1 MQLDKKKIMALFL
14 AGVMTTSMIPFESL
28 ANNENDF
35 SKSKFEQNL
44 NEKTTNNK
52 PDAVSN
58 STNKDEK
65 PQDGNENPSTHEDN
79 HTEKVNEKTITVD
92 ELFKGQKGTKEDP
105 YKINDVD
112 QLIKFAHSLSKTQD
126 YKDKYVELSSDIEL
140 NNDWVP
146 VGLGEYAFNG
156 HFDGKNHKISGLK
169 IGSKDNLHKDPSEK
183 DKKIAFYGLF
193 GVLGAN
199 SYIENLKIDVDFNL
213 ISDSALYVGA
223 LAGYANGSTI
233 NNIEV
238 TGKLIG
244 KTTHAKSNIF
254 VGGVVSNGIRQKIVN
269 SKSDI
274 DIRVESDGGLAEG
287 GGIMALSNRGLI
299 FNCYSKGNIS
309 ANANRVTKEGSTAL
323 GGICGVNAG
332 TISNCYST
340 NDIISDCYTGFIGA
354 ITGWVTGIGSTFQS
368 YYDKD
373 SVLITDNATKNKN
386 IIKPSVPIGWMV
398 KGSGVSDEG
407 MAYEGCISMDLK
419 GMTKSEISS
428 SLANVLNSNLKKS
441 RINLKKGSRSNDH
454 WKKDENLAENI
465 FEWTNSS
472 GFPVFSNKKTSVVYD
487 INTENLIKQLQMNSK
502 EGINEG
508 DFYGRSKDKSL
519 VVKVKFDKK
528 GDIIDIMTL
537 EGRVTK
543 EEIDKII
550 NKKEKISDIK
560 NNKLKEALL
569 KAVEKS
575 KVNDIT
581 DYSKL
586 NYSIFEKGKGTK
598 DDPFI
603 IDNENQFLDF
613 ARSVNEEENYADK
626 YVKLNR
632 DIKLTKEW
640 IVVGSQ
646 GKHPFKGDFNGNNHT
661 ISNMKIGAEKTPRQ
675 YRFAAL
681 FAVIDGGKVYNLNIK
696 DFEIYNTI
704 LSEDRVFV
712 GAVAG
717 GIQNGAFI
725 DNVNVSGKIHSKS
738 MRTQQ
743 YIGAI
748 AGQSLKS
755 SIINSSA
762 EIQID
767 AKGESKD
774 IYAGGLVGI
783 NAFGALFNSYS
794 KGNITADSLLNK
806 VSIGGLCGYQSGV
819 IFNNY
824 SSVNLNST
832 SPTTDVGELAG
843 RSTGTGKN
851 FDNFYN
857 KNSLVKITG
866 KSKKTKNGFG
876 VVVKNSIVENS
887 KAIDELND
895 SDYLKKLN
903 ENLSS
908 ANYRKALDFV
918 KADNKNNIKL
928 RKWELKENSKNL
940 ENPNVSEGT
949 SSKTTNVSQNTSS
962 KTTKNINRISGENR
976 ELTAIEVSKETYP
989 NGTDT
994 VILANRET
1002 FSDTISASPLAKTE
1016 RAAIL
1021 YASKDEISKDTLN
1034 EIKSLKAKNVI
1045 IIGGENS
1052 IKVEVSDKL
1061 KNNKYSVTRIAGKDR
1076 YKTSLKIAEKV
1087 INKSNSNK
1095 LQIASGENFADALA
1109 ITNLSNRDNTP
1120 ILLVAKDTIDSEI
1133 IKLLSKLNLEKINV
1147 AGGENSISNKT
1158 FNEIKTIT
1166 KSKVE
1171 RIAGDNRYE
1180 TSFKIAKLMN
1190 KSDKFIIASGEN
1202 FADSL
1207 VAAPYAD
1214 KENAVLVLSA
1224 KDELSSEIK
1233 EYLTKNESMI
1243 TIIGGEKSVSKQVE
1257 EQLNK

>member
-1 MQLDKKKIMALFL
+1 M
-14 AGVMTTSMIPFESL
+14 
-28 ANNENDF
+28 
-35 SKSKFEQNL
+35 
-44 NEKTTNNK
+44 
-52 PDAVSN
+52 
-58 STNKDEK
+58 
-65 PQDGNENPSTHEDN
+65 
-79 HTEKVNEKTITVD
+79 
-92 ELFKGQKGTKEDP
+92 
-105 YKINDVD
+105 
-112 QLIKFAHSLSKTQD
+112 
-126 YKDKYVELSSDIEL
+126 
-140 NNDWVP
+140 
-146 VGLGEYAFNG
+146 
-156 HFDGKNHKISGLK
+156 
-169 IGSKDNLHKDPSEK
+169 
-183 DKKIAFYGLF
+183 
-193 GVLGAN
+193 LGAN

-213 ISDSALYVGA
+213 ISDGALYVGA

-269 SKSDI
+269 SKSAI

-428 SLANVLNSNLKKS
+428 SLANILNSNLKKS

-472 GFPVFSNKKTSVVYD
+472 GFPVFSDKKTSVVYD
-487 INTENLIKQLQMNSK
+487 INTEKLIKQLQMNSK

-508 DFYGRSKDKSL
+508 VFYGRSKDKSL

-794 KGNITADSLLNK
+794 KGNITAYSLLNK

-1034 EIKSLKAKNVI
+1034 EIKRLKAKNVI

-1243 TIIGGEKSVSKQVE
+1243 TIIGGEKSISKQVE

>member
-1 MQLDKKKIMALFL
+1 MKLDKKKIMALFL
-14 AGVMTTSMIPFESL
+14 AGIMTTSMIPLESL
-28 ANNENDF
+28 ANNEDDF

-44 NEKTTNNK
+44 NEKTTKNK

-58 STNKDEK
+58 STNKEDK
-65 PQDGNENPSTHEDN
+65 PQDENENPSTHEDN
-79 HTEKVNEKTITVD
+79 HTENANEKTITVD
-92 ELFKGQKGTKEDP
+92 ELFKGQKGTKKDP
-105 YKINDVD
+105 YTINDTD
-112 QLIKFAHSLSKTQD
+112 QLIKFAYSLSKTQD
-126 YKDKYVELSSDIEL
+126 YKGKYVELSSDIEL

-156 HFDGKNHKISGLK
+156 HFDGKNHTINGLK
-169 IGSKDNLHKDPSEK
+169 IGSEDNLHKDPSEK
-183 DKKIAFYGLF
+183 DKKIVFYGLF

-244 KTTHAKSNIF
+244 KTTHPKTNIF
-254 VGGVVSNGIRQKIVN
+254 VGGVISNGIRQKIVN

-373 SVLITDNATKNKN
+373 SVLITDNATNNKN

-428 SLANVLNSNLKKS
+428 SLANILNSNLKKS
-441 RINLKKGSRSNDH
+441 RINLKKGSRSKDY

-465 FEWTNSS
+465 LEWTNSS
-472 GFPVFSNKKTSVVYD
+472 DFPVFSDKKTSVVYD
-487 INTENLIKQLQMNSK
+487 TNTENLIKQLQMNSK
-502 EGINEG
+502 EGVNEG

-528 GDIIDIMTL
+528 GDIVDIMTL

-543 EEIDKII
+543 EEIDKID
-550 NKKEKISDIK
+550 KISDIK

-575 KVNDIT
+575 KINDIT

-586 NYSIFEKGKGTK
+586 NYNIFEKGKGTK

-603 IDNENQFLDF
+603 IDTENQFLDF

-626 YVKLNR
+626 YVKLNK

-661 ISNMKIGAEKTPRQ
+661 ISNMKLGSEKTPRQ

-681 FAVIDGGKVYNLNIK
+681 FAVIDGGRVYNLNIK
-696 DFEIYNTI
+696 NFEIYNTI

-712 GAVAG
+712 AAVAG

-725 DNVNVSGKIHSKS
+725 DNINVNGKIHSKS

-755 SIINSSA
+755 SIINSAA

-783 NAFGALFNSYS
+783 NAFGALFNNYS
-794 KGNITADSLLNK
+794 IGEITADSLLNK

-851 FDNFYN
+851 INNFYN
-857 KNSLVKITG
+857 KKSVVKVTG

-876 VVVKNSIVENS
+876 VVVNDSIVENAE
-887 KAIDELND
+887 AIDKLND
-895 SDYLKKLN
+895 LDFVKKLN
-903 ENLSS
+903 TNLSS
-908 ANYRKALDFV
+908 ESLKKAFDFV

-928 RKWELKENSKNL
+928 KKWELNGGYPKLESSNSK
-940 ENPNVSEGT
+940 SM
-949 SSKTTNVSQNTSS
+949 K
-962 KTTKNINRISGENR
+962 KIYRISGRNR
-976 ELTAIEVSKETYP
+976 ELTAIEVSKKTYP

-994 VILANRET
+994 VIIANRET
-1002 FSDTISASPLAKTE
+1002 FSDTISASPLAKIE

-1021 YASKDEISKDTLN
+1021 YTSKDEISKDTLD
-1034 EIKSLKAKNVI
+1034 EIKRLEAKNII

-1052 IKVEVSDKL
+1052 IKVEVLDKL
-1061 KNNKYSVTRIAGKDR
+1061 KNKKYSVTRIAGKDR

-1087 INKSNSNK
+1087 IHKSNSK
-1095 LQIASGENFADALA
+1095 QLQIASGENFADALA

-1120 ILLVAKDTIDSEI
+1120 ILLVAKDTIDSESM
-1133 IKLLSKLNLEKINV
+1133 KTLNKLNLEKINV
-1147 AGGENSISNKT
+1147 AGGEKSISNKT
-1158 FNEIKTIT
+1158 FNTIKSVAE
-1166 KSKVE
+1166 SKVE
-1171 RIAGDNRYE
+1171 RISGENRYE

-1190 KSDKFIIASGEN
+1190 KTDKFIIVSGEN

-1207 VAAPYAD
+1207 VASPYAD
-1214 KENAVLVLSA
+1214 KENAVLVLST

-1233 EYLTKNESMI
+1233 EYLTKNDSII
-1243 TIIGGEKSVSKQVE
+1243 TIIGGEKSISNKIE

>member
-14 AGVMTTSMIPFESL
+14 AGIMTTSMIPFESL
-28 ANNENDF
+28 ANNEDDF

-44 NEKTTNNK
+44 NEKLTNSK

-58 STNKDEK
+58 STNKEDK
-65 PQDGNENPSTHEDN
+65 SKDGNENPSTHEDN
-79 HTEKVNEKTITVD
+79 HTENINKKTITVD
-92 ELFKGQKGTKEDP
+92 ELFKGQKGTKQDP
-105 YKINDVD
+105 YTINDTD
-112 QLIKFAHSLSKTQD
+112 QLIKFAYSLSKTQD
-126 YKDKYVELSSDIEL
+126 YKGKYVELSSDIEL

-156 HFDGKNHKISGLK
+156 HFDGKNHKINGLK

-183 DKKIAFYGLF
+183 DKKIVFYGLF

-244 KTTHAKSNIF
+244 KTTHPKTNIF

-269 SKSDI
+269 SNSDI

-340 NDIISDCYTGFIGA
+340 SDIISDCYTGFIGA

-368 YYDKD
+368 YYAKD
-373 SVLITDNATKNKN
+373 SVLITDNATNNKN

-428 SLANVLNSNLKKS
+428 SLANILNSNLKKS
-441 RINLKKGSRSNDH
+441 RINLKKGSRSKDY

-472 GFPVFSNKKTSVVYD
+472 DFPVFSNKKTSVVYD
-487 INTENLIKQLQMNSK
+487 TNTENLIKQLQMNSK
-502 EGINEG
+502 EGVNEG
-508 DFYGRSKDKSL
+508 VFYGRSKDKSL

-528 GDIIDIMTL
+528 GDILDIMTL

-550 NKKEKISDIK
+550 NKIEKISDIK

-575 KVNDIT
+575 KINDIT

-586 NYSIFEKGKGTK
+586 NYNIFEKGKGTK

-603 IDNENQFLDF
+603 IDTENQFMDF

-725 DNVNVSGKIHSKS
+725 DNVNVNGKIHSKS

-851 FDNFYN
+851 FDNFYS

-887 KAIDELND
+887 VAIDELND

-908 ANYRKALDFV
+908 KNYRKALDFV

-928 RKWELKENSKNL
+928 KKWELKDNSKNL
-940 ENPNVSEGT
+940 ENPNISEGT
-949 SSKTTNVSQNTSS
+949 SSKTTNVGQSNSS
-962 KTTKNINRISGENR
+962 KTTKNINRIYGENR

-994 VILANRET
+994 VIIANRET

-1021 YASKDEISKDTLN
+1021 YTSKDEISKDTLN
-1034 EIKSLKAKNVI
+1034 EIKRLKAKNVI

-1087 INKSNSNK
+1087 IRKSSSNK

-1120 ILLVAKDTIDSEI
+1120 ILLVAKDTIDSEVV
-1133 IKLLSKLNLEKINV
+1133 KLLSKLNLEKINV

-1243 TIIGGEKSVSKQVE
+1243 TIIGGEKSISKQVE